1 MRLTVNCL
9 LVTFALLTPALAS
22 SAPLPADGG
31 DPGKAYRACL
41 EAIAKPSKAA
51 IVDLCFAKGDPWLAE
66 TNLGYFDDQTFVV
79 EVRQEYGA
87 LQMVDVAISGG
98 QVNGD
103 QATLQIAGK
112 RVVQRLEPTGDIVEV
127 SRSPARGTVT
137 MVRAANGWRPSRS
150 DLH

>member
-1 MRLTVNCL
+1 MRSTVNCL
-9 LVTFALLTPALAS
+9 LVSLTLLAPALAA

-41 EAIAKPSKAA
+41 EAVAKPSKVA
-51 IVDLCFAKGDPWLAE
+51 IVDLCFAKNDPWLAGK
-66 TNLGYFDDQTFVV
+66 NLGYFDDHTFVV

-87 LQMVDVAISGG
+87 LQMVDLAISGG
-98 QVNGD
+98 QMNGD
-103 QATLQIAGK
+103 QATLQISGK
-112 RVVQRLEPTGDIVEV
+112 RVVQRLEPTGDITEV
-127 SRSPARGTVT
+127 SRSAAKGTIT

>member
-1 MRLTVNCL
+1 MRSTVNYL

-31 DPGKAYRACL
+31 EPGKAYRACL
-41 EAIAKPSKAA
+41 EAIAQPSKAA
-51 IVDLCFAKGDPWLAE
+51 IVDLCFAKGDSWLAE
-66 TNLGYFDDQTFVV
+66 KNLDYFDDRTFVV

-112 RVVQRLEPTGDIVEV
+112 RIVQRLEPTGDIVEV